1 MSQATTTRISEVGTV
16 GIPVADQERALRFY
30 RDTLGFV
37 VRMDAAYGA
46 DRWIELAP
54 RGGATSIALVQ
65 ARGALAAGVDTG
77 IRLTTADAAADHEA
91 LRAAG
96 ISTDDLITSPVP
108 MFVLRDPDGNR
119 LYLVERPAG

>member
-1 MSQATTTRISEVGTV
+1 MSQATTTRITAIGTV
-16 GIPVADQERALRFY
+16 GIPVQDQERALVFY
-30 RDTLGFV
+30 RDTLGFEI
-37 VRMDAAYGA
+37 RMDASYGP

-54 RGGATSIALVQ
+54 HGGATSIALVQ
-65 ARGALAAGVDTG
+65 AKGDLAAGIDTG

-96 ISTDDLITSPVP
+96 ISTADLIPYPVP

-119 LYLVERPAG
+119 LYLVERTAG